1 MYLWNEFK
9 KVTHVILHLIM
20 ATHKLTSFVFSVM
33 SATDLLEVLC
43 LTEAF
48 APIFMANNLS
58 PEIIGG
64 LLPQSSISKTGP

>member
-1 MYLWNEFK
+1 
-9 KVTHVILHLIM
+9 
-20 ATHKLTSFVFSVM
+20 M

-48 APIFMANNLS
+48 VPIFMANNLS

-64 LLPQSSISKTGP
+64 LLPQSKNLQDWPLIIIIVS

>member
-1 MYLWNEFK
+1 MNLG
-9 KVTHVILHLIM
+9 KVTKAILYLISVS
-20 ATHKLTSFVFSVM
+20 HELTSFFFSDM

-43 LTEAF
+43 LTEAL

-64 LLPQSSISKTGP
+64 LIPQSRHLKTDP